1 MILSQNLLSEFAK
14 LTSNNNITKKET
26 IVRGRVVKQN
36 GNYLFNMLDTN
47 SKIPVKIP
55 SGLDLNYPVNA
66 IIKNNSIS
74 VIGNVID
81 PETKLLLSYELKDK
95 LVWTRPYYDSSVKFT
110 SGNGSD
116 NRKKYNSFNM
126 FYKDAYA
133 FKDKIIGNVD
143 DFKINI
149 KFSDTN
155 DTEYNSIELKTLNDL
170 RVFSF
175 FETLHYGNGGFEAT
189 LNNNDF
195 ITDLGDGPYNKII
208 VSAGWNE
215 YEQRDDV
222 IMEFSDGQGTVVA
235 YNGGFGIAGTDIQV
249 REIIFNNVLSENDPE
264 EKKVLD
270 FLNYSG
276 NSENGSKYIALY
288 YNDYLAYD
296 GSKKEWTKPLVDKYI
311 YFGNEISYYNLKA
324 FLNYNKD
331 EASEYNKL
339 IKKLIFD
346 NDEIYDFVSE
356 KYLIDDENIKN
367 LLFESDLIDQP
378 IFDFLNINTLKDN
391 IVSSTYKSID
401 DDFIKNL

>member
-1 MILSQNLLSEFAK
+1 MILSQSLLSEFAK

-26 IVRGRVVKQN
+26 IVRGRVIKQN

-66 IIKNNSIS
+66 IIKNNTIS

-110 SGNGSD
+110 SGNG
-116 NRKKYNSFNM
+116 KKYNSFNM
-126 FYKDAYA
+126 FYKDSYC
-133 FKDKIIGNVD
+133 FEDEILVNVD

-149 KFSDTN
+149 KFSN
-155 DTEYNSIELKTLNDL
+155 IEDTEYDSIELKTLNDL

-175 FETLHYGNGGFEAT
+175 FETLHWGYGGFEAT

-195 ITDLGDGPYNKII
+195 ITDLGDGPYNKIR
-208 VSAGWNE
+208 VTASWDE
-215 YEQRDDV
+215 REQRDV
-222 IMEFSDGQGTVVA
+222 VTMEFSDGQGTFVA
-235 YNGGFGIAGTDIQV
+235 YKDGFGIAGTDIQV
-249 REIIFNNVLSENDPE
+249 RQIIFNNVLSESDSE

-276 NSENGSKYIALY
+276 NSENGSKYIAIY

-296 GSKKEWTKPLVDKYI
+296 GSKKEWTKPLADKYI

-331 EASEYNKL
+331 IASEYNKL
-339 IKKLIFD
+339 IKKLVFD

-356 KYLIDDENIKN
+356 KYLIEDENIKN
-367 LLFESDLIDQP
+367 LLFESELIDQP

>member
-1 MILSQNLLSEFAK
+1 MILSHSLLSEFAK
-14 LTSNNNITKKET
+14 LTSNNISKKET
-26 IVRGRVVKQN
+26 IIMGRVIKQN

-55 SGLDLNYPVNA
+55 SGLDINYPVNA

-95 LVWTRPYYDSSVKFT
+95 LVWTKPYHDKSVKFT
-110 SGNGSD
+110 SGT
-116 NRKKYNSFNM
+116 RKTYNSINM
-126 FYKDAYA
+126 FYKDSYA

-149 KFSDTN
+149 KFSDIE
-155 DTEYNSIELKTLNDL
+155 DTEYDSIELKTLNDL

-175 FETLHYGNGGFEAT
+175 FETLHWGDGGFEAT

-208 VSAGWNE
+208 VTAGWDE
-215 YEQRDDV
+215 REQRDV
-222 IMEFSDGQGTVVA
+222 VTMKFSDGQGTFVA
-235 YNGGFGIAGTDIQV
+235 YNNGFGVSGTDIQV
-249 REIIFNNVLSENDPE
+249 RQIIFNNVLSENNSE

-276 NSENGSKYIALY
+276 NSENGSKYITLY
-288 YNDYLAYD
+288 YNNYLAYD

-311 YFGNEISYYNLKA
+311 YFGNEIPYYNLRA

-367 LLFESDLIDQP
+367 LLFESELMDQP

>member
-26 IVRGRVVKQN
+26 IVRGRVIKQN

-95 LVWTRPYYDSSVKFT
+95 LVWTRPYYDNYIKFT
-110 SGNGSD
+110 SGNG
-116 NRKKYNSFNM
+116 KAYNSFNM
-126 FYKDAYA
+126 FYKDSYY
-133 FKDKIIGNVD
+133 FEDEIFRNVD

-175 FETLHYGNGGFEAT
+175 FETLHWWNGGFEAT

-222 IMEFSDGQGTVVA
+222 TMKFSDGQGTVVA
-235 YNGGFGIAGTDIQV
+235 YKDGFGVSGTDIQV
-249 REIIFNNVLSENDPE
+249 REIIFNKVLSENDPE

-296 GSKKEWTKPLVDKYI
+296 GSKKRWTKPLVDQCI
-311 YFGNEISYYNLKA
+311 YFGNEIPYYNLRA

>member
-1 MILSQNLLSEFAK
+1 MVLSQNLLSEFAK
-14 LTSNNNITKKET
+14 LTFNNNITKKET
-26 IVRGRVVKQN
+26 IVRGRVIKQN

-95 LVWTRPYYDSSVKFT
+95 LIWTKPYLDNSIKFT
-110 SGNGSD
+110 SGNG
-116 NRKKYNSFNM
+116 KIYNSVNM
-126 FYKDAYA
+126 FYKDSYY
-133 FKDKIIGNVD
+133 FKDEIIGNVD

-149 KFSDTN
+149 KFSDSD

-175 FETLHYGNGGFEAT
+175 FETLHWRDGGFEAT

-195 ITDLGDGPYNKII
+195 ITDLGDGPYNKIR
-208 VSAGWNE
+208 VTASWDE
-215 YEQRDDV
+215 REQRDV
-222 IMEFSDGQGTVVA
+222 VTMKFSDGQGTVVV
-235 YNGGFGIAGTDIQV
+235 YNDGFGITGTDIQV
-249 REIIFNNVLSENDPE
+249 RQIIFNNVLSENDPE
-264 EKKVLD
+264 EKKVLN

-296 GSKKEWTKPLVDKYI
+296 GSKKEWTNPFTDKYI
-311 YFGNEISYYNLKA
+311 YFGDEIPYYNLKA
-324 FLNYNKD
+324 FLNYNK
-331 EASEYNKL
+331 NGNNINTKL

-367 LLFESDLIDQP
+367 LLFESELMDQP

>member
-1 MILSQNLLSEFAK
+1 MILSHSLLSEFAK
-14 LTSNNNITKKET
+14 LTSNNNSKKET
-26 IVRGRVVKQN
+26 IVMGIVTKQN

-110 SGNGSD
+110 SGNG
-116 NRKKYNSFNM
+116 KTYNSVNM
-126 FYKDAYA
+126 FYKDSYA
-133 FKDKIIGNVD
+133 FKDKIFGNVD

-149 KFSDTN
+149 KFSDIE
-155 DTEYNSIELKTLNDL
+155 DTGYDSIELKTLNDL

-175 FETLHYGNGGFEAT
+175 SETLHSKDSGFTAI

-208 VSAGWNE
+208 VTSGWDE
-215 YEQRDDV
+215 REQKE
-222 IMEFSDGQGTVVA
+222 IITMKFSDGQGTYVA
-235 YNGGFGIAGTDIQV
+235 YKNGFGVSGTNIQV
-249 REIIFNNVLSENDPE
+249 RQIIFSKALSESDSE

-276 NSENGSKYIALY
+276 NSENGAKYIALY
-288 YNDYLAYD
+288 YDNYLAYN
-296 GSKKEWTKPLVDKYI
+296 GLKKEWTNSFIDKYI
-311 YFGNEISYYNLKA
+311 YFGNEIPYYNLSA

-367 LLFESDLIDQP
+367 LLFESELMDQP

>member
-1 MILSQNLLSEFAK
+1 MILSQSLLSEFAK

-26 IVRGRVVKQN
+26 IVRGRVIKQN

-95 LVWTRPYYDSSVKFT
+95 LVWTRPYYDSFIKFT
-110 SGNGSD
+110 SGNG
-116 NRKKYNSFNM
+116 KKYNSFNM
-126 FYKDAYA
+126 FYKDSYCFEDEILA
-133 FKDKIIGNVD
+133 NVD

-149 KFSDTN
+149 KFSN
-155 DTEYNSIELKTLNDL
+155 IEDTEYDSIELKTLNDL

-175 FETLHYGNGGFEAT
+175 FETLHWGDGGFEAT

-195 ITDLGDGPYNKII
+195 ITDLGDGPYNKIR
-208 VSAGWNE
+208 VTASWDE
-215 YEQRDDV
+215 REQRDV
-222 IMEFSDGQGTVVA
+222 VTMEFSDGQGTFVA
-235 YNGGFGIAGTDIQV
+235 YKDGFGIAGTDIQV
-249 REIIFNNVLSENDPE
+249 RQITFNKILSESDPE

-356 KYLIDDENIKN
+356 KYLINDENIKN

-391 IVSSTYKSID
+391 IVSSTYKSIE

>member
-1 MILSQNLLSEFAK
+1 MVLSQNLLSEFAK

-26 IVRGRVVKQN
+26 IVRGRVIKQN

-95 LVWTRPYYDSSVKFT
+95 LVWTRPYSDKSVKFT
-110 SGNGSD
+110 SGNG
-116 NRKKYNSFNM
+116 KTYNSVNM
-126 FYKDAYA
+126 FYKDSYA
-133 FKDKIIGNVD
+133 FKDKIVGNVD

-149 KFSDTN
+149 KFSDIE
-155 DTEYNSIELKTLNDL
+155 DTEYDSIELKTLNDL

-175 FETLHYGNGGFEAT
+175 SETLYSEDAGFTTT
-189 LNNNDF
+189 LNNNNF
-195 ITDLGDGPYNKII
+195 VTDLGDGPYNKII
-208 VSAGWNE
+208 VTSSWDE
-215 YEQRDDV
+215 YNQKEV
-222 IMEFSDGQGTVVA
+222 VTMKFSDGQETVVA
-235 YNGGFGIAGTDIQV
+235 YKNGFGIAGTDVQV
-249 REIIFNNVLSENDPE
+249 RQIIFNKVLSESDPE

-276 NSENGSKYIALY
+276 NSDNGSKYIALY
-288 YNDYLAYD
+288 YNDYLAYND
-296 GSKKEWTKPLVDKYI
+296 LKKEWTNPFIDKYI
-311 YFGNEISYYNLKA
+311 YFGDEIPYYNLKA

-331 EASEYNKL
+331 GTNINTKL

-356 KYLIDDENIKN
+356 KYLIDNENIKN

>member
-26 IVRGRVVKQN
+26 IVRGRVIKQN

-95 LVWTRPYYDSSVKFT
+95 LVWTRPYSDKSVKFT
-110 SGNGSD
+110 SGNG
-116 NRKKYNSFNM
+116 KTYNSVNM
-126 FYKDAYA
+126 FYKDSYY
-133 FKDKIIGNVD
+133 FKDEIIGNVD

-149 KFSDTN
+149 KFSNAD

-175 FETLHYGNGGFEAT
+175 FETLHYEDAGFTAI

-195 ITDLGDGPYNKII
+195 VTDLGDGPYNKII
-208 VSAGWNE
+208 VTSSWDE
-215 YEQRDDV
+215 YNQKDIV
-222 IMEFSDGQGTVVA
+222 TMKFSDGQETVVA
-235 YNGGFGIAGTDIQV
+235 YNNGFGITGTDIQV
-249 REIIFNNVLSENDPE
+249 RQIIFNKILSESDSE

-276 NSENGSKYIALY
+276 NSENGAKYITLY
-288 YNDYLAYD
+288 YNDYLAYND
-296 GSKKEWTKPLVDKYI
+296 LKKEWTNPFTDKYI
-311 YFGNEISYYNLKA
+311 YFGDEIPYYNLKA
-324 FLNYNKD
+324 FLNYNK
-331 EASEYNKL
+331 NGNNINTKL

-367 LLFESDLIDQP
+367 LLFESELMDQP

>member
-26 IVRGRVVKQN
+26 IVRGRVIKQN

-110 SGNGSD
+110 SGNG
-116 NRKKYNSFNM
+116 KTYNSVNM
-126 FYKDAYA
+126 FYKDSYA
-133 FKDKIIGNVD
+133 FKDKIFGNVD

-175 FETLHYGNGGFEAT
+175 FETLHWGDGGFEAT

-208 VSAGWNE
+208 VTAGWDE
-215 YEQRDDV
+215 REQRDV
-222 IMEFSDGQGTVVA
+222 VTMKFSDGQGTFVA
-235 YNGGFGIAGTDIQV
+235 YNDGFGVSGTDIQV

-311 YFGNEISYYNLKA
+311 YFGNEISYYNLKE

-367 LLFESDLIDQP
+367 LLFESELMDQP

>member
-1 MILSQNLLSEFAK
+1 MILPQNLLSEFAK

-26 IVRGRVVKQN
+26 IVRGRVIKQN

-95 LVWTRPYYDSSVKFT
+95 LVWTKPYLDNSIKFT
-110 SGNGSD
+110 SGN
-116 NRKKYNSFNM
+116 RKTYNSFNM
-126 FYKDAYA
+126 FYKDSYC
-133 FKDKIIGNVD
+133 FENEIFGNVD

-149 KFSDTN
+149 KFSN
-155 DTEYNSIELKTLNDL
+155 IEDTEYDSIELKTLNDL

-175 FETLHYGNGGFEAT
+175 FETLHCGDAGFTAT

-208 VSAGWNE
+208 VTAGWNE
-215 YEQRDDV
+215 REQRDEV
-222 IMEFSDGQGTVVA
+222 TMKFSDGQGTVVA
-235 YNGGFGIAGTDIQV
+235 YKDGFGVAGTDIQV

-270 FLNYSG
+270 FLNYSS

-311 YFGNEISYYNLKA
+311 YFGNEIPYYNLRA
-324 FLNYNKD
+324 LLNYNKD
-331 EASEYNKL
+331 ITSEYNKL

-356 KYLIDDENIKN
+356 KYLINDENIKN
-367 LLFESDLIDQP
+367 LLFESELIDQP

>member
-1 MILSQNLLSEFAK
+1 MILSHSLLSEFAK
-14 LTSNNNITKKET
+14 LTSNNISKKET
-26 IVRGRVVKQN
+26 IVMGRVIKQN

-95 LVWTRPYYDSSVKFT
+95 LVWTKPYHDKSVKFT
-110 SGNGSD
+110 SGT
-116 NRKKYNSFNM
+116 RKTYNSVNM
-126 FYKDAYA
+126 FYKDSYA

-175 FETLHYGNGGFEAT
+175 FGTLHWRDGGFEAT

-222 IMEFSDGQGTVVA
+222 IMKFSDGQGTVVA

-249 REIIFNNVLSENDPE
+249 REIIFNNVLSENNPE

-296 GSKKEWTKPLVDKYI
+296 GSKKEWTKPLIDKYI
-311 YFGNEISYYNLKA
+311 YFGNEISYYNLRA

-356 KYLIDDENIKN
+356 KYLINDENIKN

>member
-14 LTSNNNITKKET
+14 LTSNNTITKKET
-26 IVRGRVVKQN
+26 IVRGRVIKQN

-74 VIGNVID
+74 VIGNIID

-110 SGNGSD
+110 SGNG
-116 NRKKYNSFNM
+116 KTYNSVNM
-126 FYKDAYA
+126 FYKDSYA

-155 DTEYNSIELKTLNDL
+155 NTEYNSIELKTLNDL

-175 FETLHYGNGGFEAT
+175 FEILHWRDGGFEAT

-195 ITDLGDGPYNKII
+195 ITDLGDGPYNKIR
-208 VSAGWNE
+208 VTAGWDE
-215 YEQRDDV
+215 REQRDV
-222 IMEFSDGQGTVVA
+222 VTMKFSDGQGTYVA
-235 YNGGFGIAGTDIQV
+235 YNDGFGVSGTDIQV
-249 REIIFNNVLSENDPE
+249 RQIIFNNVLSENDPE

-296 GSKKEWTKPLVDKYI
+296 GSKKYWTKPLVDQCI
-311 YFGNEISYYNLKA
+311 YFGNEIPYYNLRA

-331 EASEYNKL
+331 KDSEYNKL

-356 KYLIDDENIKN
+356 KYLIDDENIKY
-367 LLFESDLIDQP
+367 LLFESELMDQP

>member
-1 MILSQNLLSEFAK
+1 MILSQSLLSEFAK

-26 IVRGRVVKQN
+26 IVRGRVIKQN

-95 LVWTRPYYDSSVKFT
+95 LVWTRPYYDSFIKFT
-110 SGNGSD
+110 SGNG
-116 NRKKYNSFNM
+116 KKYNSFNM
-126 FYKDAYA
+126 FYKDSYCFEDEILA
-133 FKDKIIGNVD
+133 NVD

-149 KFSDTN
+149 KFSN
-155 DTEYNSIELKTLNDL
+155 IEDTEYDSIELKTLNDL

-175 FETLHYGNGGFEAT
+175 FETLHWGDGGFEAT

-195 ITDLGDGPYNKII
+195 ITDLGDGPYNKIR
-208 VSAGWNE
+208 VTASWDE
-215 YEQRDDV
+215 REQRDV
-222 IMEFSDGQGTVVA
+222 VTMEFSDGQGTFVA
-235 YNGGFGIAGTDIQV
+235 YKDGFGIAGTDIQV
-249 REIIFNNVLSENDPE
+249 RQIIFNNVLSESDSE

-276 NSENGSKYIALY
+276 NSENGSKYIAIY

-356 KYLIDDENIKN
+356 KYLINDENIKN

-391 IVSSTYKSID
+391 IVSSTYKSIE

>member
-1 MILSQNLLSEFAK
+1 MVLSQNLLSEFAK
-14 LTSNNNITKKET
+14 LTSNNNISKKET

-95 LVWTRPYYDSSVKFT
+95 LVWTKPYFDESIKFT
-110 SGNGSD
+110 SGNG
-116 NRKKYNSFNM
+116 KKYNSFNM
-126 FYKDAYA
+126 LYKDSYCLE
-133 FKDKIIGNVD
+133 DEILGNVD

-149 KFSDTN
+149 KFSN
-155 DTEYNSIELKTLNDL
+155 IEDTEYDSIELKTLNDL

-175 FETLHYGNGGFEAT
+175 FETLHCGDAGFTAT

-195 ITDLGDGPYNKII
+195 ITDLGDGPYDKII
-208 VSAGWNE
+208 VTAGWNE
-215 YEQRDDV
+215 QEQRDEV
-222 IMEFSDGQGTVVA
+222 TMKFSDGQGTVVA
-235 YNGGFGIAGTDIQV
+235 YKDGFGVSGTDIQV
-249 REIIFNNVLSENDPE
+249 RQIIFNNVLSENDPE

-270 FLNYSG
+270 FLNYFG

-296 GSKKEWTKPLVDKYI
+296 GSKKWWTKPLVDRYI

-367 LLFESDLIDQP
+367 LLFESELMDQP

>member
-1 MILSQNLLSEFAK
+1 MILSHSLLSEFAK
-14 LTSNNNITKKET
+14 LTSNNISKKET
-26 IVRGRVVKQN
+26 IIMGRVIKQN

-95 LVWTRPYYDSSVKFT
+95 LVWTRPYYDNSVKFT
-110 SGNGSD
+110 SGNG
-116 NRKKYNSFNM
+116 KAYNSVNM
-126 FYKDAYA
+126 FYKDSYT

-149 KFSDTN
+149 KFSDIEN
-155 DTEYNSIELKTLNDL
+155 TEYDSIELKTLNDL

-175 FETLHYGNGGFEAT
+175 FETLHCRDAGFTAT

-195 ITDLGDGPYNKII
+195 ITDLGDGPYDKII
-208 VSAGWNE
+208 VTAGWNE
-215 YEQRDDV
+215 REQRDEV
-222 IMEFSDGQGTVVA
+222 TMKFSDGQGTVVA
-235 YNGGFGIAGTDIQV
+235 YKDGFGVSGTDIQV
-249 REIIFNNVLSENDPE
+249 RQIIFNRVLSENDPE

-270 FLNYSG
+270 FLNYSS

-288 YNDYLAYD
+288 YNDYLSYD
-296 GSKKEWTKPLVDKYI
+296 GSKKEWTKPLVDRYI
-311 YFGNEISYYNLKA
+311 YFGNEIPYYNLRA

-367 LLFESDLIDQP
+367 LLFESELMDQP

>member
-1 MILSQNLLSEFAK
+1 MVLSQNLLSEFAK

-26 IVRGRVVKQN
+26 IVRGRVIKQN

-74 VIGNVID
+74 VIGNIID

-110 SGNGSD
+110 SGNG
-116 NRKKYNSFNM
+116 KTYNSVNM
-126 FYKDAYA
+126 FYKDSYA

-155 DTEYNSIELKTLNDL
+155 NTEYNSIELKTLNDL

-175 FETLHYGNGGFEAT
+175 FETLHYQYSGFTAT
-189 LNNNDF
+189 LKNNDF
-195 ITDLGDGPYNKII
+195 ITDLGDGPYDKII
-208 VSAGWNE
+208 VTAGWDE
-215 YEQRDDV
+215 REQRDV
-222 IMEFSDGQGTVVA
+222 VTMKFSDGQGTVVA
-235 YNGGFGIAGTDIQV
+235 YKDGFGVSGTDIQV
-249 REIIFNNVLSENDPE
+249 RQIIFNNVLSENDPE

-296 GSKKEWTKPLVDKYI
+296 GSKKWWTKPLVDRYI
-311 YFGNEISYYNLKA
+311 YFGNEIPYYNLRA

-367 LLFESDLIDQP
+367 LLFESELMDQP

>member
-14 LTSNNNITKKET
+14 ITSNNNIIKKET
-26 IVRGRVVKQN
+26 IVRGRVIKQN

-95 LVWTRPYYDSSVKFT
+95 LVWTRPYYDNYVKFT
-110 SGNGSD
+110 SGNG
-116 NRKKYNSFNM
+116 KKYNSFNM
-126 FYKDAYA
+126 FYKDSYC
-133 FKDKIIGNVD
+133 FENEIFGNVD

-149 KFSDTN
+149 KFSN
-155 DTEYNSIELKTLNDL
+155 IENTEYNSIELKTLNDL

-175 FETLHYGNGGFEAT
+175 FETLHWWNGGFEAT

-208 VSAGWNE
+208 VTAGWNE
-215 YEQRDDV
+215 LEQRDDV
-222 IMEFSDGQGTVVA
+222 TMKFSDGQGTFVA
-235 YNGGFGIAGTDIQV
+235 YKDGFGVSGTDIQV
-249 REIIFNNVLSENDPE
+249 RQIIFNNVLSENDPE

-270 FLNYSG
+270 FLNYSS

-296 GSKKEWTKPLVDKYI
+296 GSKKEWTKPLVDQYI
-311 YFGNEISYYNLKA
+311 YFGNEIPYYNLRA

-331 EASEYNKL
+331 EASEYTKL

>member
-14 LTSNNNITKKET
+14 LTSNNNIIKKET
-26 IVRGRVVKQN
+26 IVRGRVIKQN

-95 LVWTRPYYDSSVKFT
+95 LVWMKPYSDKYVKFT
-110 SGNGSD
+110 SGN
-116 NRKKYNSFNM
+116 RKTYNSFNM
-126 FYKDAYA
+126 FYKDSYC

-149 KFSDTN
+149 KFSDIEN
-155 DTEYNSIELKTLNDL
+155 TEYDSIELKTLNDL

-175 FETLHYGNGGFEAT
+175 FETLHWKNGGFKAT

-195 ITDLGDGPYNKII
+195 ITDLGDGPYDKII
-208 VSAGWNE
+208 VTAGWDE
-215 YEQRDDV
+215 REQRDV
-222 IMEFSDGQGTVVA
+222 VTMKFSDSQGTVVA
-235 YNGGFGIAGTDIQV
+235 YKDGFGVSGTDIQV
-249 REIIFNNVLSENDPE
+249 RQIIFNNVLSENDPE

-270 FLNYSG
+270 FLNYSN
-276 NSENGSKYIALY
+276 NSENGSKYVALY

-311 YFGNEISYYNLKA
+311 YFGNEIPYYNLRA
-324 FLNYNKD
+324 LLNYNKD

>member
-14 LTSNNNITKKET
+14 LTSNNNIVKKET
-26 IVRGRVVKQN
+26 IVRGRVIKQN

-95 LVWTRPYYDSSVKFT
+95 LVWTRPYSDNFIKFT
-110 SGNGSD
+110 SGNG
-116 NRKKYNSFNM
+116 KKYNSFNM
-126 FYKDAYA
+126 FYKDSYC
-133 FKDKIIGNVD
+133 FEDEIFGNVD

-149 KFSDTN
+149 KFSN
-155 DTEYNSIELKTLNDL
+155 IENTEYDSIELKTLNDL

-175 FETLHYGNGGFEAT
+175 FETLHWWNGGFEAT

-208 VSAGWNE
+208 VTAGWNE
-215 YEQRDDV
+215 QEQRDDV
-222 IMEFSDGQGTVVA
+222 IMKFSDGQGTFVA
-235 YNGGFGIAGTDIQV
+235 YKDGFGVSGTDIQV
-249 REIIFNNVLSENDPE
+249 REIIFNNALSENDPE

-270 FLNYSG
+270 FLNYSS

-296 GSKKEWTKPLVDKYI
+296 GSKKEWTKPLEDKYI
-311 YFGNEISYYNLKA
+311 YFGNEIPYYNLRA

-331 EASEYNKL
+331 KDSEYNKL
-339 IKKLIFD
+339 IKKLIFN
-346 NDEIYDFVSE
+346 NDEIYDFVLE

-367 LLFESDLIDQP
+367 LLFKSDLIDQP

>member
-14 LTSNNNITKKET
+14 LTSNNTITKKET
-26 IVRGRVVKQN
+26 IVRGRVIKQN

-110 SGNGSD
+110 SGNG
-116 NRKKYNSFNM
+116 KTYNSVNM
-126 FYKDAYA
+126 FYKDSYA
-133 FKDKIIGNVD
+133 FKDKIFGNVD

-149 KFSDTN
+149 KFSDIEN
-155 DTEYNSIELKTLNDL
+155 TEYDSIELKTLNDL

-175 FETLHYGNGGFEAT
+175 SEALHSQDGGFTAT

-208 VSAGWNE
+208 VTAGWDE
-215 YEQRDDV
+215 REQRDV
-222 IMEFSDGQGTVVA
+222 VTMKFSDGQGTYVA
-235 YNGGFGIAGTDIQV
+235 YKDGFGVSGTDIQV
-249 REIIFNNVLSENDPE
+249 REITFNNVLSENDPE

-276 NSENGSKYIALY
+276 NSENGSKYITLY

-296 GSKKEWTKPLVDKYI
+296 GSKKRWTKPLVDQYI
-311 YFGNEISYYNLKA
+311 YFGNEISYYNLRA

-331 EASEYNKL
+331 EANEYNKL

-346 NDEIYDFVSE
+346 NDEIYDFVLE

-367 LLFESDLIDQP
+367 LLFESELMDQP

>member
-1 MILSQNLLSEFAK
+1 MIK
-14 LTSNNNITKKET
+14 
-26 IVRGRVVKQN
+26 
-36 GNYLFNMLDTN
+36 
-47 SKIPVKIP
+47 
-55 SGLDLNYPVNA
+55 
-66 IIKNNSIS
+66 
-74 VIGNVID
+74 
-81 PETKLLLSYELKDK
+81 
-95 LVWTRPYYDSSVKFT
+95 
-110 SGNGSD
+110 
-116 NRKKYNSFNM
+116 
-126 FYKDAYA
+126 
-133 FKDKIIGNVD
+133 
-143 DFKINI
+143 
-149 KFSDTN
+149 
-155 DTEYNSIELKTLNDL
+155 
-170 RVFSF
+170 
-175 FETLHYGNGGFEAT
+175 
-189 LNNNDF
+189 
-195 ITDLGDGPYNKII
+195 
-208 VSAGWNE
+208 
-215 YEQRDDV
+215 
-222 IMEFSDGQGTVVA
+222 
-235 YNGGFGIAGTDIQV
+235 
-249 REIIFNNVLSENDPE
+249 EIIILFKVTLFIIIFSKVLSENDPE

-311 YFGNEISYYNLKA
+311 YFGNEISYYNLRT

-367 LLFESDLIDQP
+367 LLFESELMDQP

>member
-26 IVRGRVVKQN
+26 IVRGRVIKQN

-110 SGNGSD
+110 SGNG
-116 NRKKYNSFNM
+116 KTYNSVNM
-126 FYKDAYA
+126 FYKDSYA
-133 FKDKIIGNVD
+133 FKDKIFGNVD

-155 DTEYNSIELKTLNDL
+155 DTEYDSIELKTLNDL

-175 FETLHYGNGGFEAT
+175 FETLHWKDGGFTAT
-189 LNNNDF
+189 LNNNSF

-222 IMEFSDGQGTVVA
+222 HMEFSDGQGTVVA
-235 YNGGFGIAGTDIQV
+235 YDGGFGIAGTDIQV
-249 REIIFNNVLSENDPE
+249 REIIFNKVLSENDPE

-296 GSKKEWTKPLVDKYI
+296 GSKKRWTKPLVDKYI

-331 EASEYNKL
+331 EVSEYNKL

>member
-1 MILSQNLLSEFAK
+1 MILSQSLLSEFAK

-26 IVRGRVVKQN
+26 IVRGRVIKQN

-110 SGNGSD
+110 SGNG
-116 NRKKYNSFNM
+116 KKYNSFNM
-126 FYKDAYA
+126 FYKDSYC
-133 FKDKIIGNVD
+133 FEDEILVNVD

-149 KFSDTN
+149 KFSN
-155 DTEYNSIELKTLNDL
+155 IEDTEYDSIELKTLNDL

-175 FETLHYGNGGFEAT
+175 FETLHWGDGGFEAT

-195 ITDLGDGPYNKII
+195 ITDLGDGPYNKIR
-208 VSAGWNE
+208 VTASWDE
-215 YEQRDDV
+215 REQRDV
-222 IMEFSDGQGTVVA
+222 VTMEFSDGQGTFVA
-235 YNGGFGIAGTDIQV
+235 YKDGFGIAGTDIQV
-249 REIIFNNVLSENDPE
+249 RQIIFNNVLSESDSE

-276 NSENGSKYIALY
+276 NSENGSKYIAIY

-296 GSKKEWTKPLVDKYI
+296 GSKKEWTKPLADKYI

-331 EASEYNKL
+331 IASEYNKL
-339 IKKLIFD
+339 IKKLVFD

-356 KYLIDDENIKN
+356 KYLIEDENIKN
-367 LLFESDLIDQP
+367 LLFESELIDQP